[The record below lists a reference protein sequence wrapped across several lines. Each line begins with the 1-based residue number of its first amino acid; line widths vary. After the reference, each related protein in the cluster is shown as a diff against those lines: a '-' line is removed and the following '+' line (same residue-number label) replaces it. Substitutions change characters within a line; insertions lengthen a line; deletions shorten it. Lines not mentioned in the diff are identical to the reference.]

1 MLCNVLKQLWVADS
15 GTTLNGGRRFQVII
29 RKTCQWP
36 IVGECHVSCTLQSS
50 VEFVSFHD
58 FSYGLWDC
66 SENVVFFL
74 YFTTEYVYCSRYN
87 RLNDPL
93 AFLPSIFPVAYRS
106 RCPGYFIPLFCIGLY
121 IVEVVPILN
130 MHDEVVIAGG

>member
-1 MLCNVLKQLWVADS
+1 MGGGQWDHPQWWKKVPGYNTEDLSVAHSGRVSRFMHVTVFCRICLFPWFFLW
-15 GTTLNGGRRFQVII
+15 TLGLF
-29 RKTCQWP
+29 RKCG
-36 IVGECHVSCTLQSS
+36 I
-50 VEFVSFHD
+50 
-58 FSYGLWDC
+58 
-66 SENVVFFL
+66 FL

-93 AFLPSIFPVAYRS
+93 AFLPNIFPVAYRS